1 MNTNNIL
8 VAENL
13 SYVYEDN
20 NLEAVK
26 NVSLAVS
33 RGSYVAILGLNGSGK
48 STLARL
54 LCGLLQPTT
63 GKVEV
68 FSENK
73 APIGIVFQ
81 SPKNQIIASIVK
93 TDTSFGPE
101 NLGFSASETENIVL
115 SSLKAVSLEEKLE
128 DFTSNLSLGQT
139 QKLALAGILSLNPDL
154 LILDESVSMI
164 DPVSRKEILAFLD
177 KLNAQGKTIIHITHD
192 LDEAERAS
200 RILVMEDGILV
211 RDENSLD
218 KTDPFIKS
226 HFCIDDGDI
235 GASSGILG
243 DAVSEAS
250 SSATAV
256 HSAQANSG
264 VSAFQAGSTVPAV
277 HTVLASSGVLAS
289 QADSSVPAVHSAQAS
304 SGVSASQAS
313 STVSDS
319 HTPQAPSKEPASQ
332 ADSSAQASSGVPA
345 FQAGSSATAVHTVQA
360 SSGVSAFPADSS
372 VSAPHTAQANSE
384 KSAAEASTQQTNLY
398 LKNITFAY
406 PGENP
411 LYKDFSLSFKAG
423 SLTAIMGKS
432 GGGKSTLFEIASG
445 LLEPQSGEILAIER
459 PVLALQEAESALFEN
474 FAADDVAFGPIN
486 KGLTGKKLKEKVVSS
501 MELTGLE
508 YSVFGNRNTQ
518 ALSGGEK
525 RRLSLAGIIALD
537 SPVIIFDEPT
547 AGLDPK
553 GRKQI
558 FETLRKL
565 SNQGKTVIFSTHREE
580 EAKIADRQIKI
591 ENGKIL
597 FDSEIPPQKIDLEK
611 LTKFETLE
619 GAGLLKKLNGLSM
632 GLYEKKD
639 SVIHKLPP
647 VAKYLVFLG
656 AFLSSIFLKSI
667 PLSLV
672 SLGIA
677 LLYAALAKMPFKK
690 PLKSF
695 FGLLPWVLF
704 FLLIQFFFFPI
715 NPGDTVLLHFGI
727 IRITME
733 KILISVKSILH
744 LATAIF
750 MIFGFMYSADEKDI
764 LEGFKKLIPSK
775 SASLILVMIFRFIP
789 LLADEASLIIK
800 VQLIRGGLGE
810 TKGFFNRVRKLLP
823 LFVPLINR
831 TLERSSNMA
840 DALTARYF

>member
-177 KLNAQGKTIIHITHD
+177 ELNAQGKTIIHITHD
-192 LDEAERAS
+192 LDEAEKAS

-211 RDENSLD
+211 KDTCSLD

-235 GASSGILG
+235 GA
-243 DAVSEAS
+243 
-250 SSATAV
+250 
-256 HSAQANSG
+256 
-264 VSAFQAGSTVPAV
+264 
-277 HTVLASSGVLAS
+277 
-289 QADSSVPAVHSAQAS
+289 
-304 SGVSASQAS
+304 
-313 STVSDS
+313 
-319 HTPQAPSKEPASQ
+319 
-332 ADSSAQASSGVPA
+332 
-345 FQAGSSATAVHTVQA
+345 GSSATAVHTVLAPSEEPAFPAGSSATAPHTVQVSSEKSAFPAGSSVPAVHTVQA
-360 SSGVSAFPADSS
+360 SSSVPASQADSS
-372 VSAPHTAQANSE
+372 VSAPHTAQASSE
-384 KSAAEASTQQTNLY
+384 KSAAEASTQQTSLY

-597 FDSEIPPQKIDLEK
+597 FDSEIPPQEIDSEK

-619 GAGLLKKLNGLSM
+619 GAGLLKKLNGLSI

-715 NPGDTVLLHFGI
+715 NPGDTVLFHFGI
-727 IRITME
+727 IRITVE
-733 KILISVKSILH
+733 KILVSVKSILH

>member
-33 RGSYVAILGLNGSGK
+33 RGSYLAILGLNGSGK

-73 APIGIVFQ
+73 ALIGIVFQ

-177 KLNAQGKTIIHITHD
+177 ELNAQGKTIIHITHD
-192 LDEAERAS
+192 LDEAEKAS

-211 RDENSLD
+211 KDAYSLD
-218 KTDPFIKS
+218 KTDSFIKS

-235 GASSGILG
+235 GAGSGNLG
-243 DAVSEAS
+243 DAVSGTGSGNLDDAVS
-250 SSATAV
+250 GAGSSATA
-256 HSAQANSG
+256 
-264 VSAFQAGSTVPAV
+264 T
-277 HTVLASSGVLAS
+277 HTVLA
-289 QADSSVPAVHSAQAS
+289 P
-304 SGVSASQAS
+304 SGVSASL
-313 STVSDS
+313 
-319 HTPQAPSKEPASQ
+319 
-332 ADSSAQASSGVPA
+332 ADST
-345 FQAGSSATAVHTVQA
+345 ATAVHTVQA
-360 SSGVSAFPADSS
+360 NSGVPAFQADSS
-372 VSAPHTAQANSE
+372 VSAPHTAQASSGVPAFPAGSSVSAPHTAQASSE
-384 KSAAEASTQQTNLY
+384 KSTAEASTQQTSLY

-597 FDSEIPPQKIDLEK
+597 FDSEIPPQEIDLEK

-715 NPGDTVLLHFGI
+715 NPGDTVLFHFGI
-727 IRITME
+727 IRITVE

>member
-1 MNTNNIL
+1 MNTNNIIQ
-8 VAENL
+8 AENL

-26 NVSLAVS
+26 NVSFAVS

-54 LCGLLQPTT
+54 LCGIYQPSS
-63 GKVEV
+63 GNVKI
-68 FSENK
+68 FSESK
-73 APIGIVFQ
+73 APVGIVFQ

-101 NLGFSASETENIVL
+101 NLGFSATETENIVL
-115 SSLKAVSLEEKLE
+115 SSLKAVSLEEKIE
-128 DFTSNLSLGQT
+128 DFTSTLSLGQT
-139 QKLALAGILSLNPDL
+139 QKLALAGILALNPDL

-164 DPVSRKEILAFLD
+164 DPVSRKEILDFLD

-192 LDEAERAS
+192 LEEAERAN
-200 RILVMEDGILV
+200 RILVMEDGVLV

-218 KTDPFIKS
+218 KTDSFIKS
-226 HFCIDDGDI
+226 HFCIDESDI
-235 GASSGILG
+235 GAGSGFG
-243 DAVSEAS
+243 AV
-250 SSATAV
+250 
-256 HSAQANSG
+256 
-264 VSAFQAGSTVPAV
+264 AFQASLSAKSDSTVQ
-277 HTVLASSGVLAS
+277 ASSKELAS
-289 QADSSVPAVHSAQAS
+289 QV
-304 SGVSASQAS
+304 
-313 STVSDS
+313 
-319 HTPQAPSKEPASQ
+319 
-332 ADSSAQASSGVPA
+332 
-345 FQAGSSATAVHTVQA
+345 GSSATAPHTVQA
-360 SSGVSAFPADSS
+360 SSEKVASQGTFPADAKSTVLAS
-372 VSAPHTAQANSE
+372 SE
-384 KSAAEASTQQTNLY
+384 KSATEAPSQETSLF

-411 LYKDFSLSFKAG
+411 LYKDFSLSFKKG

-445 LLEPQSGEILAIER
+445 LLEPQSGEVLATER

-486 KGLTGKKLKEKVVSS
+486 KGLAGKKLKEKVASS

-508 YSVFGNRNTQ
+508 YKVFGNRNTQ

-525 RRLSLAGIIALD
+525 RRLSLAGIIAID

-597 FDSEIPPQKIDLEK
+597 FDSEVDISEKSENQSENSEK

-619 GAGLLKKLNGLSM
+619 GASLLKKLNGLSM

-656 AFLSSIFLKSI
+656 FFLTSIFLKTI

-715 NPGDTVLLHFGI
+715 NNGDTVLFHFGI
-727 IRITME
+727 IKITVE

-823 LFVPLINR
+823 LFVPLISR
-831 TLERSSNMA
+831 TLERANNMA

>member
-164 DPVSRKEILAFLD
+164 DPVSRKEILDFLD

-192 LDEAERAS
+192 LDEAEKAS
-200 RILVMEDGILV
+200 RILVMEDGVLV
-211 RDENSLD
+211 RDKNSLD

-235 GASSGILG
+235 GADSDVLAN
-243 DAVSEAS
+243 AVSEAG

-264 VSAFQAGSTVPAV
+264 VSA
-277 HTVLASSGVLAS
+277 
-289 QADSSVPAVHSAQAS
+289 
-304 SGVSASQAS
+304 SQAS
-313 STVSDS
+313 
-319 HTPQAPSKEPASQ
+319 
-332 ADSSAQASSGVPA
+332 
-345 FQAGSSATAVHTVQA
+345 SSATAVHTVQA
-360 SSGVSAFPADSS
+360 PSEEPASPAGSSVSDSHTVLASSEELASQADST
-372 VSAPHTAQANSE
+372 VSAPHTVLAPSEEPAFPAGSSATAPHTAQVSSE
-384 KSAAEASTQQTNLY
+384 NSAAEASTQQTSLY

-597 FDSEIPPQKIDLEK
+597 FDSEIPPQEIDSEK

-715 NPGDTVLLHFGI
+715 NPGDTVLFHFGI
-727 IRITME
+727 IRITVE

>member
-1 MNTNNIL
+1 MNTNNIIQ
-8 VAENL
+8 AENL

-26 NVSLAVS
+26 NVSFAVS

-54 LCGLLQPTT
+54 LCGLLKPTK
-63 GKVEV
+63 GNVEV

-93 TDTSFGPE
+93 SDTSFGPE
-101 NLGFSASETENIVL
+101 NLGFSATETENIVL
-115 SSLKAVSLEEKLE
+115 SSLKAVSLEEKIE
-128 DFTSNLSLGQT
+128 DFTANLSLGQT
-139 QKLALAGILSLNPDL
+139 QKLALAGILALNPDL

-164 DPVSRKEILAFLD
+164 DPVSRKEILDFLD

-192 LDEAERAS
+192 LEEAERAN
-200 RILVMEDGILV
+200 RILVMEDGVLI

-218 KTDPFIKS
+218 KTDSFVRE
-226 HFCIDDGDI
+226 HFCIDE
-235 GASSGILG
+235 G
-243 DAVSEAS
+243 DAGSRTKSDSTV
-250 SSATAV
+250 
-256 HSAQANSG
+256 
-264 VSAFQAGSTVPAV
+264 QAGSEEV
-277 HTVLASSGVLAS
+277 AS
-289 QADSSVPAVHSAQAS
+289 
-304 SGVSASQAS
+304 
-313 STVSDS
+313 
-319 HTPQAPSKEPASQ
+319 
-332 ADSSAQASSGVPA
+332 
-345 FQAGSSATAVHTVQA
+345 QAGSSATASHTVLA
-360 SSGVSAFPADSS
+360 S
-372 VSAPHTAQANSE
+372 SE
-384 KSAAEASTQQTNLY
+384 KSAAEASTQETSLF

-406 PGENP
+406 PGQNP
-411 LYKDFSLSFKAG
+411 LYKDFSLSFKKG

-445 LLEPQSGEILAIER
+445 LLEPQSGEVLATER

-486 KGLTGKKLKEKVVSS
+486 KGLAGKRLKEKVVSS

-525 RRLSLAGIIALD
+525 RRLSLAGIIAID

-597 FDSEIPPQKIDLEK
+597 FDSEVDISEKSENQSENSEK

-619 GAGLLKKLNGLSM
+619 GASLLKKLNGLSM

-656 AFLSSIFLKSI
+656 FFLTSIFLKTI

-715 NPGDTVLLHFGI
+715 NQGDTVLLHFGI
-727 IRITME
+727 IKITVE

-810 TKGFFNRVRKLLP
+810 TKGFFNRVQKLLP

>member
-1 MNTNNIL
+1 MNTNNIIQ
-8 VAENL
+8 AENL

-26 NVSLAVS
+26 NVSFAVS

-54 LCGLLQPTT
+54 LCGIYQPSS
-63 GKVEV
+63 GNVKI
-68 FSENK
+68 FSESK
-73 APIGIVFQ
+73 APVGIVFQ

-101 NLGFSASETENIVL
+101 NLGFSATETENIVL
-115 SSLKAVSLEEKLE
+115 SSLKAVSLEEKIE
-128 DFTSNLSLGQT
+128 DFTSTLSLGQT
-139 QKLALAGILSLNPDL
+139 QKLALAGILALNPDL

-164 DPVSRKEILAFLD
+164 DPVSRKEILDFLD
-177 KLNAQGKTIIHITHD
+177 ELNAQGKTIIHITHD
-192 LDEAERAS
+192 LEEAERAN
-200 RILVMEDGILV
+200 RILVMEDGILI
-211 RDENSLD
+211 RDESSLD
-218 KTDPFIKS
+218 KTDSFIKS
-226 HFCIDDGDI
+226 HFCIDENDAEAGSGF
-235 GASSGILG
+235 GAVAFQADFSEKSDSCVQADSKEHALQVVSPTDVDPSVQAGSEEVASQVG
-243 DAVSEAS
+243 STVSAVHSVLADSKELAS
-250 SSATAV
+250 QVGSSATA
-256 HSAQANSG
+256 
-264 VSAFQAGSTVPAV
+264 P
-277 HTVLASSGVLAS
+277 HTVLASS
-289 QADSSVPAVHSAQAS
+289 
-304 SGVSASQAS
+304 
-313 STVSDS
+313 
-319 HTPQAPSKEPASQ
+319 
-332 ADSSAQASSGVPA
+332 
-345 FQAGSSATAVHTVQA
+345 
-360 SSGVSAFPADSS
+360 
-372 VSAPHTAQANSE
+372 E
-384 KSAAEASTQQTNLY
+384 KSAVEASTQETSLF

-411 LYKDFSLSFKAG
+411 LYKDFSLSFKKG

-445 LLEPQSGEILAIER
+445 LIEPQSGEVLATER

-486 KGLTGKKLKEKVVSS
+486 KGLAGKRLKEKVVSS

-508 YSVFGNRNTQ
+508 YSVFGNRSTQ

-525 RRLSLAGIIALD
+525 RRLSLAGIIAID

-558 FETLRKL
+558 FATLRKL

-597 FDSEIPPQKIDLEK
+597 FDSEVDISEKSEIQSENSEK

-619 GAGLLKKLNGLSM
+619 GASLLKKLNGLSM

-656 AFLSSIFLKSI
+656 FFLTSIFLKTI

-677 LLYAALAKMPFKK
+677 LLYARLAKMPFKK

-715 NPGDTVLLHFGI
+715 NKGDTILLHFGI
-727 IRITME
+727 IKITVE

-823 LFVPLINR
+823 LFVPLISR
-831 TLERSSNMA
+831 TLERANNMA

>member
-1 MNTNNIL
+1 M
-8 VAENL
+8 
-13 SYVYEDN
+13 
-20 NLEAVK
+20 
-26 NVSLAVS
+26 
-33 RGSYVAILGLNGSGK
+33 
-48 STLARL
+48 
-54 LCGLLQPTT
+54 
-63 GKVEV
+63 
-68 FSENK
+68 
-73 APIGIVFQ
+73 
-81 SPKNQIIASIVK
+81 
-93 TDTSFGPE
+93 
-101 NLGFSASETENIVL
+101 
-115 SSLKAVSLEEKLE
+115 
-128 DFTSNLSLGQT
+128 
-139 QKLALAGILSLNPDL
+139 
-154 LILDESVSMI
+154 
-164 DPVSRKEILAFLD
+164 
-177 KLNAQGKTIIHITHD
+177 
-192 LDEAERAS
+192 
-200 RILVMEDGILV
+200 
-211 RDENSLD
+211 
-218 KTDPFIKS
+218 
-226 HFCIDDGDI
+226 
-235 GASSGILG
+235 
-243 DAVSEAS
+243 
-250 SSATAV
+250 
-256 HSAQANSG
+256 
-264 VSAFQAGSTVPAV
+264 
-277 HTVLASSGVLAS
+277 
-289 QADSSVPAVHSAQAS
+289 
-304 SGVSASQAS
+304 
-313 STVSDS
+313 
-319 HTPQAPSKEPASQ
+319 
-332 ADSSAQASSGVPA
+332 
-345 FQAGSSATAVHTVQA
+345 
-360 SSGVSAFPADSS
+360 
-372 VSAPHTAQANSE
+372 
-384 KSAAEASTQQTNLY
+384 
-398 LKNITFAY
+398 
-406 PGENP
+406 
-411 LYKDFSLSFKAG
+411 
-423 SLTAIMGKS
+423 
-432 GGGKSTLFEIASG
+432 
-445 LLEPQSGEILAIER
+445 
-459 PVLALQEAESALFEN
+459 
-474 FAADDVAFGPIN
+474 
-486 KGLTGKKLKEKVVSS
+486 
-501 MELTGLE
+501 
-508 YSVFGNRNTQ
+508 
-518 ALSGGEK
+518 
-525 RRLSLAGIIALD
+525 
-537 SPVIIFDEPT
+537 
-547 AGLDPK
+547 
-553 GRKQI
+553 
-558 FETLRKL
+558 RKL

-647 VAKYLVFLG
+647 VTKYLVFLG

-727 IRITME
+727 IRITVE

-810 TKGFFNRVRKLLP
+810 TKGFFNRVQKLLP

>member
-192 LDEAERAS
+192 LDEAEKAS
-200 RILVMEDGILV
+200 RILVMEDGVLV
-211 RDENSLD
+211 RDKNSLD
-218 KTDPFIKS
+218 KDDPFIKS

-235 GASSGILG
+235 GADSSVLAN
-243 DAVSEAS
+243 AVS
-250 SSATAV
+250 
-256 HSAQANSG
+256 G
-264 VSAFQAGSTVPAV
+264 AGST
-277 HTVLASSGVLAS
+277 
-289 QADSSVPAVHSAQAS
+289 VPAVHSAQAS
-304 SGVSASQAS
+304 
-313 STVSDS
+313 
-319 HTPQAPSKEPASQ
+319 
-332 ADSSAQASSGVPA
+332 
-345 FQAGSSATAVHTVQA
+345 
-360 SSGVSAFPADSS
+360 
-372 VSAPHTAQANSE
+372 SE
-384 KSAAEASTQQTNLY
+384 KSAAEASTQQTSLY

-597 FDSEIPPQKIDLEK
+597 FDSEIPPQEIDSEK

-715 NPGDTVLLHFGI
+715 NPEDTVLFHFGI
-727 IRITME
+727 IRITVE
-733 KILISVKSILH
+733 KILVSVKSILH

-810 TKGFFNRVRKLLP
+810 TKGFFNRVQKLLP

>member
-1 MNTNNIL
+1 M
-8 VAENL
+8 
-13 SYVYEDN
+13 
-20 NLEAVK
+20 
-26 NVSLAVS
+26 
-33 RGSYVAILGLNGSGK
+33 GLNGSGK

-54 LCGLLQPTT
+54 LCGLLKPTK
-63 GKVEV
+63 GNVEV

-115 SSLKAVSLEEKLE
+115 SSLKAVSLEEKIE
-128 DFTSNLSLGQT
+128 DFTSTLSLGQT
-139 QKLALAGILSLNPDL
+139 QKLALAGILALNPDL

-164 DPVSRKEILAFLD
+164 DPVSRKEILDFLD
-177 KLNAQGKTIIHITHD
+177 LQNRQGKTIIHITHD
-192 LDEAERAS
+192 LEEAERAN
-200 RILVMEDGILV
+200 RILVMEDGVLV
-211 RDENSLD
+211 RDESSLD
-218 KTDPFIKS
+218 KDDSFIRE
-226 HFCIDDGDI
+226 HFCLEGV
-235 GASSGILG
+235 GSPFLGNAFSS
-243 DAVSEAS
+243 
-250 SSATAV
+250 
-256 HSAQANSG
+256 
-264 VSAFQAGSTVPAV
+264 
-277 HTVLASSGVLAS
+277 
-289 QADSSVPAVHSAQAS
+289 
-304 SGVSASQAS
+304 
-313 STVSDS
+313 
-319 HTPQAPSKEPASQ
+319 
-332 ADSSAQASSGVPA
+332 
-345 FQAGSSATAVHTVQA
+345 AGSSATAIHTVQA
-360 SSGVSAFPADSS
+360 G
-372 VSAPHTAQANSE
+372 SE
-384 KSAAEASTQQTNLY
+384 KSAAEASTQETSLF

-406 PGENP
+406 PGQNP
-411 LYKDFSLSFKAG
+411 LYKDFSLSFKTS

-445 LLEPQSGEILAIER
+445 LLEPQSGEILATER

-486 KGLTGKKLKEKVVSS
+486 KGLAGKRLKEKVVSS

-525 RRLSLAGIIALD
+525 RRLSLAGIIAID

-597 FDSEIPPQKIDLEK
+597 FDSEVDISEKSENQSENSEK

-619 GAGLLKKLNGLSM
+619 GASLLKKLNGLSM

-656 AFLSSIFLKSI
+656 FFLTSIFLKTI

-677 LLYAALAKMPFKK
+677 LLYARLAKMPFKK

-715 NPGDTVLLHFGI
+715 NNGDTVLFHFGI
-727 IRITME
+727 IKITVE

-810 TKGFFNRVRKLLP
+810 TKGFFNRVQKLLP
-823 LFVPLINR
+823 LFVPLISR
-831 TLERSSNMA
+831 TLERANNMA

>member
-164 DPVSRKEILAFLD
+164 DPVSRKEILDFLD

-192 LDEAERAS
+192 LDEAEKAS
-200 RILVMEDGILV
+200 RILVMEDGVLV

-235 GASSGILG
+235 GASS
-243 DAVSEAS
+243 S
-250 SSATAV
+250 
-256 HSAQANSG
+256 
-264 VSAFQAGSTVPAV
+264 
-277 HTVLASSGVLAS
+277 VLANAESG
-289 QADSSVPAVHSAQAS
+289 
-304 SGVSASQAS
+304 AS
-313 STVSDS
+313 STV
-319 HTPQAPSKEPASQ
+319 P
-332 ADSSAQASSGVPA
+332 
-345 FQAGSSATAVHTVQA
+345 AVHTVQA
-360 SSGVSAFPADSS
+360 SSGVSAFPAGSS
-372 VSAPHTAQANSE
+372 VSATHTAQAPSGVPAFPASSSATATHTVQAPSEKSASQAGSSVSATHTAQASSE
-384 KSAAEASTQQTNLY
+384 KSAAEASTQQTSLY

-597 FDSEIPPQKIDLEK
+597 FDSEIPPQEIDSEK

>member
-1 MNTNNIL
+1 MNTNNIIQ
-8 VAENL
+8 AENL

-26 NVSLAVS
+26 NVSFAVS

-54 LCGLLQPTT
+54 LCGIYQPSS
-63 GKVEV
+63 GNVKI
-68 FSENK
+68 FSESK
-73 APIGIVFQ
+73 APVGIVFQ

-101 NLGFSASETENIVL
+101 NLGFSATETENIVL
-115 SSLKAVSLEEKLE
+115 SSLKAVSLEEKIE
-128 DFTSNLSLGQT
+128 DFTANLSLGQT
-139 QKLALAGILSLNPDL
+139 QKLALAGILALNPDL

-164 DPVSRKEILAFLD
+164 DPVSRKEILDFLD
-177 KLNAQGKTIIHITHD
+177 ELNAQGKTIIHITHD
-192 LDEAERAS
+192 LEEAERAN
-200 RILVMEDGILV
+200 RILVMEDGVLI

-218 KTDPFIKS
+218 KTDSFIKS
-226 HFCIDDGDI
+226 HFCIDEGDI
-235 GASSGILG
+235 GAGSRTI
-243 DAVSEAS
+243 
-250 SSATAV
+250 
-256 HSAQANSG
+256 
-264 VSAFQAGSTVPAV
+264 AFQAGSEEHALQVVSPTDV
-277 HTVLASSGVLAS
+277 AS
-289 QADSSVPAVHSAQAS
+289 
-304 SGVSASQAS
+304 
-313 STVSDS
+313 
-319 HTPQAPSKEPASQ
+319 
-332 ADSSAQASSGVPA
+332 
-345 FQAGSSATAVHTVQA
+345 TVQA
-360 SSGVSAFPADSS
+360 SSEEVASQTGSSATTSHS
-372 VSAPHTAQANSE
+372 VLASSE
-384 KSAAEASTQQTNLY
+384 KSAAEASTQQTCLF

-406 PGENP
+406 PGQNP
-411 LYKDFSLSFKAG
+411 LYKDFSLSFKKG

-445 LLEPQSGEILAIER
+445 LLEPQSGEVLATER

-486 KGLTGKKLKEKVVSS
+486 KGLAGKRLKEKVVSS

-508 YSVFGNRNTQ
+508 YSVFGNRSTQ

-525 RRLSLAGIIALD
+525 RRLSLAGIIAID

-597 FDSEIPPQKIDLEK
+597 FDSEVDISEKSENQSENSEK

-619 GAGLLKKLNGLSM
+619 GASLLKKLNGLSM

-656 AFLSSIFLKSI
+656 FFLTSIFLKTI

-715 NPGDTVLLHFGI
+715 NQGDTVLLHFGFI
-727 IRITME
+727 KITVE

-810 TKGFFNRVRKLLP
+810 TKGFFNRVQKLLP

>member
-164 DPVSRKEILAFLD
+164 DPVSRKEILDFLD
-177 KLNAQGKTIIHITHD
+177 ELNAKGKTIIHITHD

-200 RILVMEDGILV
+200 RVLVMENGILV
-211 RDENSLD
+211 KDACSLD
-218 KTDPFIKS
+218 KTDSFIKS

-235 GASSGILG
+235 GAGSSVLAN
-243 DAVSEAS
+243 AVSGAGSTVPATHTVLANSGVPAS
-250 SSATAV
+250 QAGSSATAP
-256 HSAQANSG
+256 HTAQAS
-264 VSAFQAGSTVPAV
+264 SEEPAFQAGSTATAP
-277 HTVLASSGVLAS
+277 HTAL
-289 QADSSVPAVHSAQAS
+289 
-304 SGVSASQAS
+304 
-313 STVSDS
+313 
-319 HTPQAPSKEPASQ
+319 APSEE
-332 ADSSAQASSGVPA
+332 PA
-345 FQAGSSATAVHTVQA
+345 FQAGSSATAVHSVQA
-360 SSGVSAFPADSS
+360 S
-372 VSAPHTAQANSE
+372 SE
-384 KSAAEASTQQTNLY
+384 KSAAEASTQQTSLY

-597 FDSEIPPQKIDLEK
+597 FDSEIPPQEIDSEK

-715 NPGDTVLLHFGI
+715 NPGDTVLFHFGI
-727 IRITME
+727 IKITVE

>member
-54 LCGLLQPTT
+54 LCGLLQPAT

-164 DPVSRKEILAFLD
+164 DPVSRKEILDFLD

-200 RILVMEDGILV
+200 RILVMENGVLV

-218 KTDPFIKS
+218 KDDPFIKS

-235 GASSGILG
+235 GAGSGNLG
-243 DAVSEAS
+243 DAVSGASSSVPAPHTVQAPSEEPAFPAS
-250 SSATAV
+250 SSA
-256 HSAQANSG
+256 
-264 VSAFQAGSTVPAV
+264 
-277 HTVLASSGVLAS
+277 
-289 QADSSVPAVHSAQAS
+289 
-304 SGVSASQAS
+304 
-313 STVSDS
+313 
-319 HTPQAPSKEPASQ
+319 K
-332 ADSSAQASSGVPA
+332 
-345 FQAGSSATAVHTVQA
+345 
-360 SSGVSAFPADSS
+360 
-372 VSAPHTAQANSE
+372 APHTAQAPSE
-384 KSAAEASTQQTNLY
+384 KSAAEASTHQTSLY

-558 FETLRKL
+558 FKTLRKL

-597 FDSEIPPQKIDLEK
+597 FDSEIPPQEIDLEK

-715 NPGDTVLLHFGI
+715 NPGDTVLFHFGI
-727 IRITME
+727 IRITVE

>member
-164 DPVSRKEILAFLD
+164 DPVSRKEILDFLD

-192 LDEAERAS
+192 LDEAEKAS

-211 RDENSLD
+211 KDICSLD
-218 KTDPFIKS
+218 KTDSFIKS

-235 GASSGILG
+235 GADSGDLG
-243 DAVSEAS
+243 DAVS
-250 SSATAV
+250 
-256 HSAQANSG
+256 G
-264 VSAFQAGSTVPAV
+264 
-277 HTVLASSGVLAS
+277 
-289 QADSSVPAVHSAQAS
+289 
-304 SGVSASQAS
+304 
-313 STVSDS
+313 
-319 HTPQAPSKEPASQ
+319 
-332 ADSSAQASSGVPA
+332 
-345 FQAGSSATAVHTVQA
+345 
-360 SSGVSAFPADSS
+360 ADSS
-372 VSAPHTAQANSE
+372 VSATHTAQAPSGVPASQSDSSATATHTVLAPSE
-384 KSAAEASTQQTNLY
+384 KSAAEASTQQTSLY

-597 FDSEIPPQKIDLEK
+597 FDSEIPPQEIDSEK

-715 NPGDTVLLHFGI
+715 NPGDTVLFHFGI
-727 IRITME
+727 IRITVE

-775 SASLILVMIFRFIP
+775 SASLILVMIFRFIS

>member
-101 NLGFSASETENIVL
+101 NLGFSVSETENIVL

-177 KLNAQGKTIIHITHD
+177 ELNAQGKTIIHITHD
-192 LDEAERAS
+192 LDEAEKAS
-200 RILVMEDGILV
+200 RILVMEDGVLV
-211 RDENSLD
+211 RDKNSLD
-218 KTDPFIKS
+218 KDDPFIKS

-235 GASSGILG
+235 GADSSVSAIHTVL
-243 DAVSEAS
+243 ANSEAPAS
-250 SSATAV
+250 LT
-256 HSAQANSG
+256 
-264 VSAFQAGSTVPAV
+264 GSTVSTP
-277 HTVLASSGVLAS
+277 HTAQASSGVLAS
-289 QADSSVPAVHSAQAS
+289 QADSTVPAVHSAQAS
-304 SGVSASQAS
+304 SE
-313 STVSDS
+313 
-319 HTPQAPSKEPASQ
+319 EP
-332 ADSSAQASSGVPA
+332 
-345 FQAGSSATAVHTVQA
+345 
-360 SSGVSAFPADSS
+360 AFPAGSS
-372 VSAPHTAQANSE
+372 VSAPHPAQANSGVPASQAGSSVSAPHPAQASSE
-384 KSAAEASTQQTNLY
+384 KSAAEASTQQTSLY

-406 PGENP
+406 PGEKP

-432 GGGKSTLFEIASG
+432 GGGKSTLFEIAAG

-580 EAKIADRQIKI
+580 EARIADRQIKI

-715 NPGDTVLLHFGI
+715 NPGDTVLFHFGI
-727 IRITME
+727 IRITVE

>member
-33 RGSYVAILGLNGSGK
+33 RGSYLAILGLNGSGK

-101 NLGFSASETENIVL
+101 NLGFSVSETENIVL

-164 DPVSRKEILAFLD
+164 DPVSRKEILDFLD

-200 RILVMEDGILV
+200 RILVMENGVLV

-235 GASSGILG
+235 GADSGDFG
-243 DAVSEAS
+243 DAVS
-250 SSATAV
+250 
-256 HSAQANSG
+256 G
-264 VSAFQAGSTVPAV
+264 
-277 HTVLASSGVLAS
+277 
-289 QADSSVPAVHSAQAS
+289 
-304 SGVSASQAS
+304 
-313 STVSDS
+313 
-319 HTPQAPSKEPASQ
+319 
-332 ADSSAQASSGVPA
+332 
-345 FQAGSSATAVHTVQA
+345 AGSSATAVHTAQA
-360 SSGVSAFPADSS
+360 SSEEPAFPAGSS
-372 VSAPHTAQANSE
+372 VSAPHPAQASSGASASLADSSATVVHTVLAPSEEPAFPAGSTVSAVHTAQASSE
-384 KSAAEASTQQTNLY
+384 KSAAEASTQQTSLY
-398 LKNITFAY
+398 LKNISFAY
-406 PGENP
+406 PGEKP

-565 SNQGKTVIFSTHREE
+565 SYQGKTVIFSTHREE

-619 GAGLLKKLNGLSM
+619 GARLLKKLNGLSM

-715 NPGDTVLLHFGI
+715 NPGDTVLFHFGI
-727 IRITME
+727 IRITVE

-810 TKGFFNRVRKLLP
+810 TKGFFNRVQKLLP

>member
-177 KLNAQGKTIIHITHD
+177 ELNAQGKTIIHITHD
-192 LDEAERAS
+192 LDEAEKAS
-200 RILVMEDGILV
+200 RILVMEDGVLV
-211 RDENSLD
+211 RDKNSLD

-235 GASSGILG
+235 GADSSVSAIHTVL
-243 DAVSEAS
+243 ANSEAPAS
-250 SSATAV
+250 LT
-256 HSAQANSG
+256 
-264 VSAFQAGSTVPAV
+264 GSTVSTP
-277 HTVLASSGVLAS
+277 HTAQASSGVLAS
-289 QADSSVPAVHSAQAS
+289 QADSTVPAVHSAQAS
-304 SGVSASQAS
+304 SE
-313 STVSDS
+313 
-319 HTPQAPSKEPASQ
+319 EP
-332 ADSSAQASSGVPA
+332 
-345 FQAGSSATAVHTVQA
+345 
-360 SSGVSAFPADSS
+360 AFPAGSS
-372 VSAPHTAQANSE
+372 VSAPHPAQANSGVPASQAGSSVSAPHPAQASSE
-384 KSAAEASTQQTNLY
+384 KSAAEASTQQTSLY

-406 PGENP
+406 PGEKP

-432 GGGKSTLFEIASG
+432 GGGKSTLFEIAAG

-580 EAKIADRQIKI
+580 EARIADRQIKI

-597 FDSEIPPQKIDLEK
+597 FDSEIPPQEIDSEK

-715 NPGDTVLLHFGI
+715 NPGDTVLFHFGI
-727 IRITME
+727 IRITVE

>member
-1 MNTNNIL
+1 MNTNNIIQ
-8 VAENL
+8 AENL

-26 NVSLAVS
+26 NVSFAVS

-54 LCGLLQPTT
+54 LCGIYQPSSGTV
-63 GKVEV
+63 KI
-68 FSENK
+68 FSESK
-73 APIGIVFQ
+73 APVGIVFQ

-115 SSLKAVSLEEKLE
+115 SSLKAVSLEEKIE
-128 DFTSNLSLGQT
+128 DFTANLSLGQT
-139 QKLALAGILSLNPDL
+139 QKLALAGILALNPDL

-164 DPVSRKEILAFLD
+164 DPVSRKEILDFLD

-192 LDEAERAS
+192 LEEAERAN
-200 RILVMEDGILV
+200 RILVMEDGVLI

-218 KTDPFIKS
+218 KTDSFIKS
-226 HFCIDDGDI
+226 HFCIDESDAEAGSLTIAFQADFSAKSDSCVQA
-235 GASSGILG
+235 GSEEHALQVVSPTDVASTVQAGLGNLG
-243 DAVSEAS
+243 DAVS
-250 SSATAV
+250 
-256 HSAQANSG
+256 G
-264 VSAFQAGSTVPAV
+264 
-277 HTVLASSGVLAS
+277 
-289 QADSSVPAVHSAQAS
+289 
-304 SGVSASQAS
+304 
-313 STVSDS
+313 
-319 HTPQAPSKEPASQ
+319 
-332 ADSSAQASSGVPA
+332 
-345 FQAGSSATAVHTVQA
+345 AGSSATALHTVLA
-360 SSGVSAFPADSS
+360 S
-372 VSAPHTAQANSE
+372 SE
-384 KSAAEASTQQTNLY
+384 KSAAEASTQETSLF

-406 PGENP
+406 PGQNP
-411 LYKDFSLSFKAG
+411 LYKDFSLSFKTS

-445 LLEPQSGEILAIER
+445 LLEPQSGEVLATER

-486 KGLTGKKLKEKVVSS
+486 KGIAGKRLKEKVVSS

-508 YSVFGNRNTQ
+508 YSVFGNRSTQ

-525 RRLSLAGIIALD
+525 RRLSLAGIIAID

-597 FDSEIPPQKIDLEK
+597 FDSEVDISEKSENQSENSEK

-619 GAGLLKKLNGLSM
+619 GASLLKKLNGLSM

-656 AFLSSIFLKSI
+656 FFLTSIFLKTI
-667 PLSLV
+667 PLSLIN
-672 SLGIA
+672 LGIA

-715 NPGDTVLLHFGI
+715 NQGDSILLHFGI
-727 IRITME
+727 IKITVE

-810 TKGFFNRVRKLLP
+810 TKGFFNRVQKLLP

>member
-1 MNTNNIL
+1 MNTNNIIQ
-8 VAENL
+8 AENL

-26 NVSLAVS
+26 NVSFAVS

-54 LCGLLQPTT
+54 LCGIYQPSS
-63 GKVEV
+63 GNVKI
-68 FSENK
+68 FSESK
-73 APIGIVFQ
+73 APVGIVFQ

-101 NLGFSASETENIVL
+101 NLGFSATETENIVL
-115 SSLKAVSLEEKLE
+115 SSLKAVSLEEKIE
-128 DFTSNLSLGQT
+128 DFTANLSLGQT
-139 QKLALAGILSLNPDL
+139 QKLALAGILALNPDL

-164 DPVSRKEILAFLD
+164 DPVSRKEILDFLD
-177 KLNAQGKTIIHITHD
+177 ELNAQGKTIIHITHD
-192 LDEAERAS
+192 LEEAERAN
-200 RILVMEDGILV
+200 RILVMEDGVLI

-218 KTDPFIKS
+218 KTDSFIKS
-226 HFCIDDGDI
+226 HFCIDEGDI
-235 GASSGILG
+235 GAGSRTI
-243 DAVSEAS
+243 
-250 SSATAV
+250 
-256 HSAQANSG
+256 
-264 VSAFQAGSTVPAV
+264 AFQAGSEEHALQVVSPTDV
-277 HTVLASSGVLAS
+277 AS
-289 QADSSVPAVHSAQAS
+289 
-304 SGVSASQAS
+304 
-313 STVSDS
+313 
-319 HTPQAPSKEPASQ
+319 
-332 ADSSAQASSGVPA
+332 
-345 FQAGSSATAVHTVQA
+345 TVQA
-360 SSGVSAFPADSS
+360 SSEEVASQTGSSATTSHS
-372 VSAPHTAQANSE
+372 VLASSE
-384 KSAAEASTQQTNLY
+384 KSAAEASTQQTCLF

-406 PGENP
+406 PGQNP
-411 LYKDFSLSFKAG
+411 LYKDFSLSFKKG

-445 LLEPQSGEILAIER
+445 LLEPQSGEVLATER

-486 KGLTGKKLKEKVVSS
+486 KGLAGKRLKEKVVSS

-508 YSVFGNRNTQ
+508 YSVFGNRSTQ

-525 RRLSLAGIIALD
+525 RRLSLAGIIAID

-580 EAKIADRQIKI
+580 EAQFADRQIKI

-597 FDSEIPPQKIDLEK
+597 FDSEVDISEKSENQSENSEK

-619 GAGLLKKLNGLSM
+619 GASLLKKLNGLSM

-656 AFLSSIFLKSI
+656 FFLTSIFLKTI

-715 NPGDTVLLHFGI
+715 NQGDTVLLHFGFI
-727 IRITME
+727 KITVE

-789 LLADEASLIIK
+789 LLSDEASLIIK

-810 TKGFFNRVRKLLP
+810 TKGFFNRVQKLLP

>member
-33 RGSYVAILGLNGSGK
+33 RGSYLAILGLNGSGK

-54 LCGLLQPTT
+54 LCGLLQPAT

-164 DPVSRKEILAFLD
+164 DPVSRKEILDFLD

-192 LDEAERAS
+192 LDEAEKAS
-200 RILVMEDGILV
+200 RILVMENGILLK
-211 RDENSLD
+211 DICSLD

-235 GASSGILG
+235 GADSCNLG
-243 DAVSEAS
+243 DAVSGAG
-250 SSATAV
+250 SSATAP
-256 HSAQANSG
+256 HTAQANSG
-264 VSAFQAGSTVPAV
+264 VSASLAGSTVSAP
-277 HTVLASSGVLAS
+277 HTAQVSSE
-289 QADSSVPAVHSAQAS
+289 
-304 SGVSASQAS
+304 
-313 STVSDS
+313 
-319 HTPQAPSKEPASQ
+319 EPAF
-332 ADSSAQASSGVPA
+332 P
-345 FQAGSSATAVHTVQA
+345 AGSSTTAVHTVQA
-360 SSGVSAFPADSS
+360 SSGVSASQAGSSTTATHTVLAPSEEPAFPAGSS
-372 VSAPHTAQANSE
+372 VSAPHTAQASSE
-384 KSAAEASTQQTNLY
+384 KSAAEASTQQTSLY
-398 LKNITFAY
+398 LKNISFAY
-406 PGENP
+406 PGEKP

-445 LLEPQSGEILAIER
+445 LLEPQNGEILAIER

-597 FDSEIPPQKIDLEK
+597 FDSEIPPQEIDSEK

-715 NPGDTVLLHFGI
+715 NPGDTVLFHFGI
-727 IRITME
+727 IKITVE
-733 KILISVKSILH
+733 KILVSVKSILH

>member
-101 NLGFSASETENIVL
+101 NLGFSVSETENIVL

-177 KLNAQGKTIIHITHD
+177 ELNAQGKTIIHITHD
-192 LDEAERAS
+192 LDEAEKAS
-200 RILVMEDGILV
+200 RILVMEDGVLV
-211 RDENSLD
+211 RDKNSLD
-218 KTDPFIKS
+218 KDDPFIKS

-235 GASSGILG
+235 GADSSVSAIHTVL
-243 DAVSEAS
+243 ANSEAPAS
-250 SSATAV
+250 LT
-256 HSAQANSG
+256 
-264 VSAFQAGSTVPAV
+264 GSTVSTP
-277 HTVLASSGVLAS
+277 HTAQASSGVLAS
-289 QADSSVPAVHSAQAS
+289 QADSTVPAVHSAQAS
-304 SGVSASQAS
+304 SE
-313 STVSDS
+313 
-319 HTPQAPSKEPASQ
+319 EP
-332 ADSSAQASSGVPA
+332 
-345 FQAGSSATAVHTVQA
+345 
-360 SSGVSAFPADSS
+360 AFPAGSS
-372 VSAPHTAQANSE
+372 VSAPHPAQANSGVPASQAGSSVSAPHPAQASSE
-384 KSAAEASTQQTNLY
+384 KSAAEASTQQTSLY

-580 EAKIADRQIKI
+580 EARIADRQIKI

-597 FDSEIPPQKIDLEK
+597 FDSEIPPQEIDSEK

-715 NPGDTVLLHFGI
+715 NPGDTVLFHFGI
-727 IRITME
+727 IRITVE

>member
-101 NLGFSASETENIVL
+101 NLGFSVSETENIVL

-177 KLNAQGKTIIHITHD
+177 ELNAQGKTIIHITHD
-192 LDEAERAS
+192 LDEAEKAS
-200 RILVMEDGILV
+200 RILVMEDGVLV
-211 RDENSLD
+211 RDKNSLD
-218 KTDPFIKS
+218 KDDPFIKS

-235 GASSGILG
+235 GADSSVSAIHTVL
-243 DAVSEAS
+243 ANSEAPAS
-250 SSATAV
+250 LT
-256 HSAQANSG
+256 
-264 VSAFQAGSTVPAV
+264 GSTVSTP
-277 HTVLASSGVLAS
+277 HTAQASSGVLAS
-289 QADSSVPAVHSAQAS
+289 QADSTVPAVHSAQAS
-304 SGVSASQAS
+304 SE
-313 STVSDS
+313 
-319 HTPQAPSKEPASQ
+319 EP
-332 ADSSAQASSGVPA
+332 
-345 FQAGSSATAVHTVQA
+345 
-360 SSGVSAFPADSS
+360 AFPAGSS
-372 VSAPHTAQANSE
+372 VSAPHPAQASSE
-384 KSAAEASTQQTNLY
+384 KSAAEASTQQTSLY

-406 PGENP
+406 PGEKP

-432 GGGKSTLFEIASG
+432 GGGKSTLFEIAAG

-580 EAKIADRQIKI
+580 EARIADRQIKI

-597 FDSEIPPQKIDLEK
+597 FDSEIPPQEIDSEK

-715 NPGDTVLLHFGI
+715 NPGDTVLFHFGI
-727 IRITME
+727 IRITVE

>member
-1 MNTNNIL
+1 MNTNKIIQ
-8 VAENL
+8 VENL

-26 NVSLAVS
+26 NVSFAVS

-54 LCGLLQPTT
+54 LCGIYQPSS
-63 GKVEV
+63 GNVKI
-68 FSENK
+68 FSESK
-73 APIGIVFQ
+73 APVGIVFQ

-101 NLGFSASETENIVL
+101 NLGFSATETENIVL
-115 SSLKAVSLEEKLE
+115 SSLKAVSLEEKIE
-128 DFTSNLSLGQT
+128 DFTANLSLGQT
-139 QKLALAGILSLNPDL
+139 QKLALAGILALNPDL

-164 DPVSRKEILAFLD
+164 DPVSRKEILDFLD
-177 KLNAQGKTIIHITHD
+177 ELNAQGKTIIHITHD
-192 LDEAERAS
+192 LEEAERAN
-200 RILVMEDGILV
+200 RILVMEDGVLI

-218 KTDPFIKS
+218 KTDSFIKS
-226 HFCIDDGDI
+226 HFCIDEGDI
-235 GASSGILG
+235 GAGSRTI
-243 DAVSEAS
+243 
-250 SSATAV
+250 
-256 HSAQANSG
+256 
-264 VSAFQAGSTVPAV
+264 AFQAGSEEHALQVVSPTDV
-277 HTVLASSGVLAS
+277 AS
-289 QADSSVPAVHSAQAS
+289 
-304 SGVSASQAS
+304 
-313 STVSDS
+313 
-319 HTPQAPSKEPASQ
+319 
-332 ADSSAQASSGVPA
+332 
-345 FQAGSSATAVHTVQA
+345 TVQA
-360 SSGVSAFPADSS
+360 SSEEVASQTGSSATTSHS
-372 VSAPHTAQANSE
+372 VLASSE
-384 KSAAEASTQQTNLY
+384 KSAAEASTQQTCLF

-406 PGENP
+406 PGQNP
-411 LYKDFSLSFKAG
+411 LYKDFSLSFKKG

-445 LLEPQSGEILAIER
+445 LLEPQSGEVLATER

-486 KGLTGKKLKEKVVSS
+486 KGLAGKRLKEKVVSS

-508 YSVFGNRNTQ
+508 YSVFGNRSTQ

-525 RRLSLAGIIALD
+525 RRLSLAGIIAID

-580 EAKIADRQIKI
+580 EAQFADRQIKI

-597 FDSEIPPQKIDLEK
+597 FDSEVDISEKSENQSENSEK

-619 GAGLLKKLNGLSM
+619 GASLLKKLNGLSM

-656 AFLSSIFLKSI
+656 FFLTSIFLKTI

-715 NPGDTVLLHFGI
+715 NQGDTVLLHFGFI
-727 IRITME
+727 KITVE

-810 TKGFFNRVRKLLP
+810 TKGFFNRVQKLLP

>member
-1 MNTNNIL
+1 MNTNNIIQ
-8 VAENL
+8 AENL

-26 NVSLAVS
+26 NVSFAVS

-54 LCGLLQPTT
+54 LCGIYQPSS
-63 GKVEV
+63 GNVKI
-68 FSENK
+68 FSESK
-73 APIGIVFQ
+73 APVGIVFQ

-115 SSLKAVSLEEKLE
+115 SSLKAVSLEEKIE
-128 DFTSNLSLGQT
+128 DFTANLSLGQT
-139 QKLALAGILSLNPDL
+139 QKLALAGILALNPDL

-164 DPVSRKEILAFLD
+164 DPVSRKEILDFLD
-177 KLNAQGKTIIHITHD
+177 ELNAQGKTIIHITHD
-192 LDEAERAS
+192 LEEAERAN
-200 RILVMEDGILV
+200 RILVMEDGVLI

-218 KTDPFIKS
+218 KTDSFIKS
-226 HFCIDDGDI
+226 HFCIDESDI
-235 GASSGILG
+235 GAGFGTITFQADFSAKSNSC
-243 DAVSEAS
+243 VQAS
-250 SSATAV
+250 SEEVAS
-256 HSAQANSG
+256 
-264 VSAFQAGSTVPAV
+264 QAGSTV
-277 HTVLASSGVLAS
+277 S
-289 QADSSVPAVHSAQAS
+289 AVHSVLADSKEHALQVGS
-304 SGVSASQAS
+304 PTDVD
-313 STVSDS
+313 STV
-319 HTPQAPSKEPASQ
+319 QAGSEELAS
-332 ADSSAQASSGVPA
+332 
-345 FQAGSSATAVHTVQA
+345 QAGSSATALHTVLA
-360 SSGVSAFPADSS
+360 S
-372 VSAPHTAQANSE
+372 SE
-384 KSAAEASTQQTNLY
+384 KSAAEASTQETSLF

-406 PGENP
+406 PGQNP
-411 LYKDFSLSFKAG
+411 LYKDFSLSFKKG

-445 LLEPQSGEILAIER
+445 LLEPQSGEVLATER

-486 KGLTGKKLKEKVVSS
+486 KGLAGKRLKEKVVSS

-525 RRLSLAGIIALD
+525 RRLSLAGIIAID

-580 EAKIADRQIKI
+580 ESKIADRQIKI

-597 FDSEIPPQKIDLEK
+597 FDSEVDISKKSENQSENSEK

-619 GAGLLKKLNGLSM
+619 GASLLKKLNGLSM

-656 AFLSSIFLKSI
+656 FFLTSIFLKTI

-677 LLYAALAKMPFKK
+677 LLYAGLAKMPFKK

-715 NPGDTVLLHFGI
+715 NKGDSILLHFGI
-727 IRITME
+727 IKITVE

-810 TKGFFNRVRKLLP
+810 TKGFFNRVQKLLP

>member
-192 LDEAERAS
+192 LDEAEKAS

-211 RDENSLD
+211 KDICSLD
-218 KTDPFIKS
+218 KTDSFIKS

-235 GASSGILG
+235 GADSGDLG
-243 DAVSEAS
+243 DAVS
-250 SSATAV
+250 
-256 HSAQANSG
+256 G
-264 VSAFQAGSTVPAV
+264 
-277 HTVLASSGVLAS
+277 
-289 QADSSVPAVHSAQAS
+289 
-304 SGVSASQAS
+304 
-313 STVSDS
+313 
-319 HTPQAPSKEPASQ
+319 
-332 ADSSAQASSGVPA
+332 
-345 FQAGSSATAVHTVQA
+345 
-360 SSGVSAFPADSS
+360 ADSS
-372 VSAPHTAQANSE
+372 VSATHTAQAPSGVPASQSDSSATATHTVLAPSE
-384 KSAAEASTQQTNLY
+384 KSAAEASTQQTSLY

-597 FDSEIPPQKIDLEK
+597 FDSEIPPQEIDSEK

-715 NPGDTVLLHFGI
+715 NPGDTVLFHFGI
-727 IRITME
+727 IRITVE

>member
-101 NLGFSASETENIVL
+101 NLGFSVSETENIVL

-177 KLNAQGKTIIHITHD
+177 ELNAQGKTIIHITHD
-192 LDEAERAS
+192 LDEAEKAS
-200 RILVMEDGILV
+200 RILVMEDGVLV
-211 RDENSLD
+211 RDKNSLD
-218 KTDPFIKS
+218 KDDPFIKS

-235 GASSGILG
+235 GADSSVSAIHTVL
-243 DAVSEAS
+243 ANSEAPAS
-250 SSATAV
+250 LT
-256 HSAQANSG
+256 
-264 VSAFQAGSTVPAV
+264 GSTVSTP
-277 HTVLASSGVLAS
+277 HTAQASSGVLAS
-289 QADSSVPAVHSAQAS
+289 QADSTVPAVHSAQAS
-304 SGVSASQAS
+304 SE
-313 STVSDS
+313 
-319 HTPQAPSKEPASQ
+319 EP
-332 ADSSAQASSGVPA
+332 
-345 FQAGSSATAVHTVQA
+345 
-360 SSGVSAFPADSS
+360 AFPAGSS
-372 VSAPHTAQANSE
+372 VSAPHPAQANSGVPASQAGSSVSAPHPAQASSE
-384 KSAAEASTQQTNLY
+384 KSAAEASTQQTSLY

-406 PGENP
+406 PGEKP

-432 GGGKSTLFEIASG
+432 GGGKSTLFEIAAG

-580 EAKIADRQIKI
+580 EARIADRQIKI

-597 FDSEIPPQKIDLEK
+597 FDSEIPPQEIDSEK

-715 NPGDTVLLHFGI
+715 NPGDTVLFHFGI
-727 IRITME
+727 IRITVE

>member
-1 MNTNNIL
+1 MNTNNIIQ
-8 VAENL
+8 AENL
-13 SYVYEDN
+13 SYVYEEN

-26 NVSLAVS
+26 NVSFAVS

-54 LCGLLQPTT
+54 LCGIYQPSS
-63 GKVEV
+63 GNVKI
-68 FSENK
+68 FSESK
-73 APIGIVFQ
+73 APVGIVFQ

-101 NLGFSASETENIVL
+101 NLGFSATETENIVL
-115 SSLKAVSLEEKLE
+115 SSLKAVSLEEKIE
-128 DFTSNLSLGQT
+128 DFTANLSLGQT
-139 QKLALAGILSLNPDL
+139 QKLALAGILALNPDL

-164 DPVSRKEILAFLD
+164 DPVSRKEILDFLD
-177 KLNAQGKTIIHITHD
+177 ELNAQGKTIIHITHD
-192 LDEAERAS
+192 LDEAEKAS
-200 RILVMEDGILV
+200 RILVMEDGVLV

-218 KTDPFIKS
+218 KDDPFIKS

-235 GASSGILG
+235 GAGSGNLG
-243 DAVSEAS
+243 DAVSGAGS
-250 SSATAV
+250 TVSATHTV
-256 HSAQANSG
+256 QANSG
-264 VSAFQAGSTVPAV
+264 VSASQAGSTVSAP
-277 HTVLASSGVLAS
+277 HTVLAS
-289 QADSSVPAVHSAQAS
+289 
-304 SGVSASQAS
+304 
-313 STVSDS
+313 
-319 HTPQAPSKEPASQ
+319 
-332 ADSSAQASSGVPA
+332 
-345 FQAGSSATAVHTVQA
+345 
-360 SSGVSAFPADSS
+360 
-372 VSAPHTAQANSE
+372 SE
-384 KSAAEASTQQTNLY
+384 KSAAEASTQQNSLY

-406 PGENP
+406 PGEKP

-597 FDSEIPPQKIDLEK
+597 FDSEISLQKIDLEK

-715 NPGDTVLLHFGI
+715 NPGDTVLFHFGI
-727 IRITME
+727 IRITVE

-810 TKGFFNRVRKLLP
+810 TKGFFNRVQKLLP

>member
-101 NLGFSASETENIVL
+101 NLGFSVSETENIVL

-192 LDEAERAS
+192 LDEAEKAS

-211 RDENSLD
+211 KDACSLD

-235 GASSGILG
+235 GASSGNLG
-243 DAVSEAS
+243 DAVS
-250 SSATAV
+250 
-256 HSAQANSG
+256 G
-264 VSAFQAGSTVPAV
+264 AGSSTTAT
-277 HTVLASSGVLAS
+277 HTV
-289 QADSSVPAVHSAQAS
+289 QAS
-304 SGVSASQAS
+304 SGVSASL
-313 STVSDS
+313 
-319 HTPQAPSKEPASQ
+319 
-332 ADSSAQASSGVPA
+332 
-345 FQAGSSATAVHTVQA
+345 AGSSATAVHTVLAPSEELASQADSSATVVHTVQA
-360 SSGVSAFPADSS
+360 SSGVPAFPAGSS
-372 VSAPHTAQANSE
+372 VSAPHTAQASSE
-384 KSAAEASTQQTNLY
+384 KSAAEDSTQQTSLY

-406 PGENP
+406 PGGNP

-597 FDSEIPPQKIDLEK
+597 FDSEISPQKIDLEK

-727 IRITME
+727 IRITVE

>member
-33 RGSYVAILGLNGSGK
+33 RGSYLAILGLNGSGK

-164 DPVSRKEILAFLD
+164 DPVSRKEILDFLD
-177 KLNAQGKTIIHITHD
+177 KLNVQGKTIIHITHD
-192 LDEAERAS
+192 LDEAEKAS

-211 RDENSLD
+211 KDAYSLD
-218 KTDPFIKS
+218 KDDPFIKS

-235 GASSGILG
+235 GADSGNLG

-250 SSATAV
+250 S
-256 HSAQANSG
+256 
-264 VSAFQAGSTVPAV
+264 
-277 HTVLASSGVLAS
+277 TVLANAVSG
-289 QADSSVPAVHSAQAS
+289 
-304 SGVSASQAS
+304 
-313 STVSDS
+313 
-319 HTPQAPSKEPASQ
+319 
-332 ADSSAQASSGVPA
+332 
-345 FQAGSSATAVHTVQA
+345 AGSSATAVHTVLANSGVSASQA
-360 SSGVSAFPADSS
+360 DSTVSDSHTVQANSGVSAFPAGSSATAVHSVQASSGVPASLADSS
-372 VSAPHTAQANSE
+372 VSAPHTAQASSEEHASLAGSSATATHTVLASSE
-384 KSAAEASTQQTNLY
+384 KSAAEASTQQTSLY

-558 FETLRKL
+558 FKTLRKL

-597 FDSEIPPQKIDLEK
+597 FDSEIPPQEIDSEK

-715 NPGDTVLLHFGI
+715 NPGDTVLFHFGI
-727 IRITME
+727 IRITVE
-733 KILISVKSILH
+733 KILVSVKSILH

>member
-33 RGSYVAILGLNGSGK
+33 RGSYLAILGLNGSGK

-101 NLGFSASETENIVL
+101 NLGFSVSETENIVL

-164 DPVSRKEILAFLD
+164 DPVSRKEILDFLD

-192 LDEAERAS
+192 LDEAEKAS

-211 RDENSLD
+211 KDACSLD
-218 KTDPFIKS
+218 KTDSFIKS
-226 HFCIDDGDI
+226 HFCIDKGDI
-235 GASSGILG
+235 GAGSGNLG
-243 DAVSEAS
+243 DAVS
-250 SSATAV
+250 
-256 HSAQANSG
+256 G
-264 VSAFQAGSTVPAV
+264 
-277 HTVLASSGVLAS
+277 
-289 QADSSVPAVHSAQAS
+289 
-304 SGVSASQAS
+304 
-313 STVSDS
+313 
-319 HTPQAPSKEPASQ
+319 
-332 ADSSAQASSGVPA
+332 
-345 FQAGSSATAVHTVQA
+345 AGSSATAVHTAQA
-360 SSGVSAFPADSS
+360 SSEEPAFPAGSS
-372 VSAPHTAQANSE
+372 VSAPHPAQASSGASASLADSSATVVHTVLAPSEEPAFPAGSTVSAVHTAQASSE
-384 KSAAEASTQQTNLY
+384 KSAAEASTQQTSLY
-398 LKNITFAY
+398 LKNISFAY
-406 PGENP
+406 PGEKP

-619 GAGLLKKLNGLSM
+619 GARLLKKLNGLSM

-715 NPGDTVLLHFGI
+715 NPGDTVLFHFGI
-727 IRITME
+727 IRITVE

-810 TKGFFNRVRKLLP
+810 TKGFFNRVQKLLP

>member
-33 RGSYVAILGLNGSGK
+33 RGSYLAILGLNGSGK

-54 LCGLLQPTT
+54 LCGLLQPAT

-164 DPVSRKEILAFLD
+164 DPVSRKEILDFLD
-177 KLNAQGKTIIHITHD
+177 ELNAKGKTIIHITHD

-200 RILVMEDGILV
+200 RILVMENGILV
-211 RDENSLD
+211 KDACSLD

-226 HFCIDDGDI
+226 HFCIDEGDI
-235 GASSGILG
+235 GADSGNLG
-243 DAVSEAS
+243 DAVSGAGSSVSAAHTVQAS
-250 SSATAV
+250 SGVPAFPAGSSVLDFHT
-256 HSAQANSG
+256 AQANSG
-264 VSAFQAGSTVPAV
+264 VSAS
-277 HTVLASSGVLAS
+277 L
-289 QADSSVPAVHSAQAS
+289 
-304 SGVSASQAS
+304 
-313 STVSDS
+313 
-319 HTPQAPSKEPASQ
+319 
-332 ADSSAQASSGVPA
+332 
-345 FQAGSSATAVHTVQA
+345 AGSSATAIHTVL
-360 SSGVSAFPADSS
+360 
-372 VSAPHTAQANSE
+372 ANSE
-384 KSAAEASTQQTNLY
+384 KSAAEASTQQTSLY

-558 FETLRKL
+558 FKTLRNL

-597 FDSEIPPQKIDLEK
+597 FDSEISPQKIDSEK

-619 GAGLLKKLNGLSM
+619 GVGLLKKLNGLSM

-715 NPGDTVLLHFGI
+715 NPGDTVLFHFGI
-727 IRITME
+727 IRITVE

>member
-1 MNTNNIL
+1 MNTNNIIQ
-8 VAENL
+8 AENL

-26 NVSLAVS
+26 NVSFAVS

-54 LCGLLQPTT
+54 LCGLLKPTK
-63 GKVEV
+63 GNVEV

-101 NLGFSASETENIVL
+101 NLGFSATETENIVL
-115 SSLKAVSLEEKLE
+115 SSLKTVSLEEKIE
-128 DFTSNLSLGQT
+128 DFTANLSLGQT
-139 QKLALAGILSLNPDL
+139 QKLALAGILALNPDL

-164 DPVSRKEILAFLD
+164 DPVSRKEILDFLD
-177 KLNAQGKTIIHITHD
+177 ELNAQGKTIIHITHD
-192 LDEAERAS
+192 LEEAERAN
-200 RILVMEDGILV
+200 RILVMEDGVLI
-211 RDENSLD
+211 RDESSLD
-218 KTDPFIKS
+218 KTDSFIKS
-226 HFCIDDGDI
+226 HFCIDESD
-235 GASSGILG
+235 
-243 DAVSEAS
+243 
-250 SSATAV
+250 
-256 HSAQANSG
+256 
-264 VSAFQAGSTVPAV
+264 AGSRTI
-277 HTVLASSGVLAS
+277 
-289 QADSSVPAVHSAQAS
+289 
-304 SGVSASQAS
+304 
-313 STVSDS
+313 
-319 HTPQAPSKEPASQ
+319 
-332 ADSSAQASSGVPA
+332 A
-345 FQAGSSATAVHTVQA
+345 FQAGSSATAVHSVLADSKEHALQVGSPTDVASTVQA
-360 SSGVSAFPADSS
+360 SSGDLGDAVSGAGSS
-372 VSAPHTAQANSE
+372 ATALHTVLASSE
-384 KSAAEASTQQTNLY
+384 KSAAEASTQEKSLF

-406 PGENP
+406 PGQNP
-411 LYKDFSLSFKAG
+411 LYKDFSLSFKKG

-445 LLEPQSGEILAIER
+445 LLEPQSGEVLATER

-486 KGLTGKKLKEKVVSS
+486 KGLAGKRLKEKVVSS

-525 RRLSLAGIIALD
+525 RRLSLAGIIAID

-597 FDSEIPPQKIDLEK
+597 FDSEVDLSEKSEIQSKNSEK

-619 GAGLLKKLNGLSM
+619 GASLLKKLNGLSM

-656 AFLSSIFLKSI
+656 FFLTSIFLKTI

-677 LLYAALAKMPFKK
+677 LLYAGLAKMPFKK

-715 NPGDTVLLHFGI
+715 NNGDTILLHFGI
-727 IRITME
+727 IKITVE

-800 VQLIRGGLGE
+800 VQLVRGGLGE
-810 TKGFFNRVRKLLP
+810 VKGFFNRVGKLLP
-823 LFVPLINR
+823 LFVPLISR
-831 TLERSSNMA
+831 TLERANNMA

>member
-1 MNTNNIL
+1 MNTNKIIQ
-8 VAENL
+8 AENL

-26 NVSLAVS
+26 NVSFAVS

-54 LCGLLQPTT
+54 LCGLLKPTK
-63 GKVEV
+63 GNVEV

-101 NLGFSASETENIVL
+101 NLGFSATETENIVL
-115 SSLKAVSLEEKLE
+115 SSLKAVSLEEKIE
-128 DFTSNLSLGQT
+128 DFTSTLSLGQT
-139 QKLALAGILSLNPDL
+139 QKLALAGILALNPDL

-164 DPVSRKEILAFLD
+164 DPVSRKEILDFLD

-192 LDEAERAS
+192 LEEAERAN
-200 RILVMEDGILV
+200 RILVMEDGVLV

-218 KTDPFIKS
+218 KTDSFIKS
-226 HFCIDDGDI
+226 HFCIDENDAETGSGFGAVAFQADFSEKSDSCVQ
-235 GASSGILG
+235 ASSEE
-243 DAVSEAS
+243 VAS
-250 SSATAV
+250 QVGSSATA
-256 HSAQANSG
+256 
-264 VSAFQAGSTVPAV
+264 P
-277 HTVLASSGVLAS
+277 HTVLASS
-289 QADSSVPAVHSAQAS
+289 
-304 SGVSASQAS
+304 
-313 STVSDS
+313 
-319 HTPQAPSKEPASQ
+319 
-332 ADSSAQASSGVPA
+332 
-345 FQAGSSATAVHTVQA
+345 
-360 SSGVSAFPADSS
+360 
-372 VSAPHTAQANSE
+372 E
-384 KSAAEASTQQTNLY
+384 KSAAEVSTQETSLF

-411 LYKDFSLSFKAG
+411 LYKDFSLSFKKG

-445 LLEPQSGEILAIER
+445 LLEPQSGEVLATER

-486 KGLTGKKLKEKVVSS
+486 KGLAGKRLKEKVVSS

-508 YSVFGNRNTQ
+508 YSVFGNRSTQ

-525 RRLSLAGIIALD
+525 RRLSLAGIIAID

-597 FDSEIPPQKIDLEK
+597 FDSEVDISEKSENQSENSEK

-619 GAGLLKKLNGLSM
+619 GASLLKKLNGLSM

-656 AFLSSIFLKSI
+656 FFLTSIFLKTI

-677 LLYAALAKMPFKK
+677 LLYAGLAKMPFKK

-715 NPGDTVLLHFGI
+715 NNGDTILLHFGI
-727 IRITME
+727 IKITVE

-823 LFVPLINR
+823 LFVPLISR
-831 TLERSSNMA
+831 TLERANNMA